1 MTSLLKRPT
10 QSGECGQIHN
20 LGPDQTGFGYV
31 GFSAF
36 KLTDGMTV
44 TKQFSDVE
52 TCLVVVTG
60 RVQFSTDGI
69 HGVELGGRA
78 TPFGDYPGV
87 AYIPPNVA
95 FSVISIGSSEV
106 ALCTAPAKGMLPPR
120 IIEPANMEKLTR
132 GKGSNIRHVCN
143 ILPETE
149 PAESLLIVE
158 VITPAGH
165 SSSYPPHKHDQDNL
179 PHESFLEETYYH
191 RINPAQGFGFQRVY
205 TDDRSID
212 ETMTFHDSDV
222 VLVPRGYHPVAAP
235 HGYDVYY
242 LNVMAGPKRI
252 WRFQNDKAHE
262 WMLS

>member
-10 QSGECGQIHN
+10 LSGKNGQIHD
-20 LGPDQTGFGYV
+20 LMPEQTGFGYV

-52 TCLVVVTG
+52 TCVVVVTG
-60 RVQFSTDGI
+60 RLRFSTDGI
-69 HGVELGGRA
+69 NGVELGGRA
-78 TPFGDYPGV
+78 SPFQDYPGV

-95 FSVISIGSSEV
+95 FSVVSIGSSEV
-106 ALCTAPAKGMLPPR
+106 ALCTAPAKGFLPPR
-120 IIEPANMEKLTR
+120 IIGPSDMEKLTR

-149 PAESLLIVE
+149 AAESLLIVE

-191 RINPAQGFGFQRVY
+191 RINPPQGFGFQRVY